1 MNLSKP
7 LALCRPVRA
16 NEGMSGDREAARSAM
31 LRQHLQSR
39 GISDARVLEA
49 LRRVPREQFVE
60 PGDESLAYADSA
72 LGIACGQTISQPYI
86 VALMTQALEV
96 SPGQRVLEIGTG
108 SGYQAA
114 VLAELGAEVFTIERH
129 RLLAEQ
135 AQTRLNQLYPHR
147 VHIRVGDGLL
157 GWPEEAPFERVIV
170 TAAGPDIPPAVWQQ
184 VAEGGLMVA
193 PLGPIAEQTLEQIR
207 KIAGRPIRQPLTGC
221 RFVPLLP
228 GIARGED

>member
-1 MNLSKP
+1 MNLSKR
-7 LALCRPVRA
+7 LALCRPARA

-31 LRQHLQSR
+31 LRQHLQAR
-39 GISDARVLEA
+39 GITDARVLEA

-86 VALMTQALEV
+86 VALMTQALEL

-114 VLAELGAEVFTIERH
+114 VLVELGAEVFTIERH

-135 AQTRLNQLYPHR
+135 AQTRLNQLYPGR

-170 TAAGPDIPPAVWQQ
+170 TAAGPEIPPAVWQQ
-184 VAEGGLMVA
+184 VAEGGLVVA

>member
-7 LALCRPVRA
+7 LARYCSARA
-16 NEGMSGDREAARSAM
+16 NEGMAFNREEARSVM
-31 LRQHLQSR
+31 LRQHLQAR
-39 GISDARVLEA
+39 GITDAHVLEA
-49 LRRVPREQFVE
+49 LRQVPREQFVD
-60 PGDESLAYADSA
+60 PGDESLAYADRA
-72 LGIACGQTISQPYI
+72 LGIDCGQTISQPYI

-114 VLAELGAEVFTIERH
+114 VLAALGAEVFTIERH
-129 RLLAEQ
+129 PLLAEQ
-135 AQTRLNQLYPHR
+135 AKTRLNQLYPGR

-170 TAAGPDIPPAVWQQ
+170 TAAGTEIPPAVWQQ
-184 VAEGGLMVA
+184 VAEGGLVVA
-193 PLGPIAEQTLEQIR
+193 PLGAVAEQTLEQIR
-207 KIAGRPIRQPLTGC
+207 KVAGRPIHQPLTGC

-228 GIARGED
+228 GVARGEE